1 MLNIKQFSVTL
12 VLCKKLFRERKG
24 TGIIL
29 GNKIWTVRLQ
39 NPNLSVLEIQVVW
52 GTQTRSWIYL
62 VVF

>member
-1 MLNIKQFSVTL
+1 MLNITQFSVTL
-12 VLCKKLFRERKG
+12 VLCKKLFREREG

-39 NPNLSVLEIQVVW
+39 NPNLSVLEIRVVW